1 MQLLKYYSVRLKSVI
16 YLHWIRSI

>member
-1 MQLLKYYSVRLKSVI
+1 MQLPEYYSVRLKSVI